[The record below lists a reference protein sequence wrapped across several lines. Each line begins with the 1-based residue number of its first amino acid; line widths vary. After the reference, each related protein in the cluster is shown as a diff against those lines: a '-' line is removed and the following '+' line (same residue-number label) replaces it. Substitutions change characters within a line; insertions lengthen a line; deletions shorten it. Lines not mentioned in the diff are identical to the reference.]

1 MLNKTFFVGLLT
13 IFVCAVSIALNY
25 SDIFTKENVKQVTF
39 TGKEDH
45 SISLEDASQMT
56 RNFQLQTA
64 PDQIIGGFFGKDA
77 VLAIISQEKAV
88 GLRYYYGLDDEGTP
102 HIILIGVNADGN
114 DMTDGLLAERSTKC
128 PPHCPESNDLN
139 NPLLSNGIA
148 ANF

>member
-13 IFVCAVSIALNY
+13 IFVCAVFITLNY

-56 RNFQLQTA
+56 RNYQLQTA

-139 NPLLSNGIA
+139 NPLLSKGIA